1 MSRIKKAV
9 EKLEKTLEMLRPFTD
24 VELCTPAGGHFY
36 KTLNG
41 SIVHVFGVDED
52 GDAHCVVLRGGHG
65 ISESRGEEAG
75 ERFMLNADGC
85 YAGSDTGPEMGLS
98 IAEELALQ
106 LPAQGDETIGL
117 EE

>member
-9 EKLEKTLEMLRPFTD
+9 ESLEKTLEMLRPYTD
-24 VELCTPAGGHFY
+24 VELCTPAEGHFY
-36 KTLNG
+36 KTVNG
-41 SIVHVFGVDED
+41 SIVHVFGIDDD

-65 ISESRGEEAG
+65 IGEKRGEEPG

-98 IAEELALQ
+98 IVEVLALQ
-106 LPAQGDETIGL
+106 LPAEDDETIGL